1 MEQCQGSWEAY
12 FSSTQ
17 VVKDDQAISAK
28 DKYIN
33 MPLLYLFRNAIEEL
47 KGFHSAEDLGK
58 IGV

>member
-28 DKYIN
+28 DKYIH
-33 MPLLYLFRNAIEEL
+33 MPLLYLFRKATKEFNA
-47 KGFHSAEDLGK
+47 FHSAEDLG
-58 IGV
+58 